1 VDRGDTGQLVTSAA
15 SGDAGAWQLIVERFS
30 GLVWSVVRA
39 YRLGS
44 ADAAD
49 VFQTTWLRL
58 AEHIGRIEQPDRVGA
73 WLATAAR
80 RECLQCLRSAGR
92 LVPTDDASRLEGP
105 PVLDN
110 PTEAAILRA
119 EQQQEDAARD
129 VALWRGKPA
138 VRALPAAAADLD
150 GVAAAKLR
158 RDRRR
163 ARPAGRQH
171 RADPGPVPAG
181 AARTTGG
188 KRYHGQLFALMNI
201 KCSAGACW
209 IAAVLPGA
217 GGGPVTGRLTKATLP
232 GAPNGRRSGNARR
245 A

>member
-30 GLVWSVVRA
+30 GLVWSVIRA

-92 LVPTDDASRLEGP
+92 TVPTDDASWLEGP

-129 VALWRGKPA
+129 VALWRA
-138 VRALPAAAADLD
+138 VGLLSVRCQQLLRILMASPPPSYAEIAAGLGLPV
-150 GVAAAKLR
+150 GSIGPT
-158 RDRRR
+158 R
-163 ARPAGRQH
+163 ARCLQALRE
-171 RADPGPVPAG
+171 
-181 AARTTGG
+181 
-188 KRYHGQLFALMNI
+188 QLVA
-201 KCSAGACW
+201 
-209 IAAVLPGA
+209 
-217 GGGPVTGRLTKATLP
+217 
-232 GAPNGRRSGNARR
+232 SGITDSFSPS
-245 A
+245 

>member
-1 VDRGDTGQLVTSAA
+1 VDRGDTGQLVISAA
-15 SGDAGAWQLIVERFS
+15 SGDEGAWQLIVERLS
-30 GLVWSVVRA
+30 GLVWSVIRA

-92 LVPTDDASRLEGP
+92 TVPTDDASWLEGQ

-129 VALWRGKPA
+129 VALWRA
-138 VRALPAAAADLD
+138 VGLLSGRCQQLLRILMASPPPSYAE
-150 GVAAAKLR
+150 VAAGLGLPVGSIGPTRGRCLQALR
-158 RDRRR
+158 E
-163 ARPAGRQH
+163 
-171 RADPGPVPAG
+171 
-181 AARTTGG
+181 
-188 KRYHGQLFALMNI
+188 QLVA
-201 KCSAGACW
+201 
-209 IAAVLPGA
+209 
-217 GGGPVTGRLTKATLP
+217 
-232 GAPNGRRSGNARR
+232 SGITDSFSPS
-245 A
+245 